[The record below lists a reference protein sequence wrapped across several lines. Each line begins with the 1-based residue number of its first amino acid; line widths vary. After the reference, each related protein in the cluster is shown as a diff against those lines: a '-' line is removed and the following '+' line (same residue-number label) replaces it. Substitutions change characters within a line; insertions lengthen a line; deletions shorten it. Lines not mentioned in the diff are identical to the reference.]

1 MFRYKL
7 RTLLIAIA
15 WAGLISLGLRSPTA
29 LMAGIVST
37 MTLVS
42 VLLAVLMTTYC
53 VGTSR
58 AMAIGYLV
66 FCVGYLVHLVIDN
79 WISGGEMT
87 PWGTVFIQLY
97 ILIHGRGPTPSPMN
111 TGGLNAFSFTR
122 IGHNALSCILGLAG
136 AFIAQVLYRKHR
148 NGSNVPPS

>member
-1 MFRYKL
+1 MRYRL
-7 RTLLIAIA
+7 RSLLIVTA
-15 WAGLISLGLRSPTA
+15 WAGLIFLGWRSPTA

-37 MTLVS
+37 ITLVT

-53 VGTSR
+53 AGSSR

-66 FCVGYLVHLVIDN
+66 FCVGYLVHVVIDN
-79 WISGGEMT
+79 RISGGATT
-87 PWGTVFIQLY
+87 PWGTVFIGLY
-97 ILIHGRGPTPSPMN
+97 ILVHGPGPLPSPMN
-111 TGGLNAFSFTR
+111 AGGLNPFNFTT

-136 AFIAQVLYRKHR
+136 AFSAQVLYLKHR